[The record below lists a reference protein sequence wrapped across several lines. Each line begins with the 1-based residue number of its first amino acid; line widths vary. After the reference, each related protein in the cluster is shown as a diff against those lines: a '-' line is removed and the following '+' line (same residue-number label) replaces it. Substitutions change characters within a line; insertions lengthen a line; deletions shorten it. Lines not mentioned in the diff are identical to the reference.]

1 MYLSIPRSIKN
12 CPIEEAGKI
21 QPRKK
26 SVRFNDG
33 QKPISWWKPDPRNS
47 AEKVAF
53 SEKVSSCWVC
63 VGFWVRF
70 FPNIFPTFFQQSTD
84 SVRFT
89 IFWAT
94 PHPPPPPPPPPKKK
108 KKKKKKQQQHPT
120 LCWKKR
126 WVQSTLFCVLL
137 RSPFLWCTRL
147 CTGLGKVPLNSE
159 NPAALIVFPDP
170 NRTPTPR
177 FCTQKNQKKTIRTE
191 ISVRQD

>member
-1 MYLSIPRSIKN
+1 METRHPH
-12 CPIEEAGKI
+12 
-21 QPRKK
+21 
-26 SVRFNDG
+26 
-33 QKPISWWKPDPRNS
+33 NS

-70 FPNIFPTFFQQSTD
+70 FPNMFPTFFQQSTD

-89 IFWAT
+89 FFGL
-94 PHPPPPPPPPPKKK
+94 PPKN
-108 KKKKKKQQQHPT
+108 PT
-120 LCWKKR
+120 KPNIMLEKR

-137 RSPFLWCTRL
+137 RSPILWCTRL

-177 FCTQKNQKKTIRTE
+177 FCTQKTRKNHKDRNFCPPGLTGKP
-191 ISVRQD
+191 

>member
-1 MYLSIPRSIKN
+1 MM
-12 CPIEEAGKI
+12 
-21 QPRKK
+21 
-26 SVRFNDG
+26 VRNLFPGGN
-33 QKPISWWKPDPRNS
+33 QTPTQF

-70 FPNIFPTFFQQSTD
+70 FPNIFPTFFQGTLFSQH
-84 SVRFT
+84 FPN
-89 IFWAT
+89 IF
-94 PHPPPPPPPPPKKK
+94 
-108 KKKKKKQQQHPT
+108 PT
-120 LCWKKR
+120 KYGFGTVYVFLGYPQNPTKPNILLEKR

-137 RSPFLWCTRL
+137 RSPILWCTRL

-177 FCTQKNQKKTIRTE
+177 FCTQKTRKNHKDRNFCPPGLTGR
-191 ISVRQD
+191 V